1 MMRDVRTL
9 STAFLAAAE
18 AHPHRAAL
26 IDRGRIY
33 SYARLATAVH
43 ALAEELARAGIGRG
57 DRVALVLPNGAE
69 FVLAFFAIT
78 HVGGSAVPVSP
89 SLEEPEIRALLGDA
103 RVSAVLTGDEL
114 RARCSAALHSACGL
128 GEEAAIVVRDVER
141 LSRVADH
148 QSPRT
153 AWPRTVALPDDAALC
168 LYSSGSTG
176 RPKPVVRSHANLLYE
191 IDRLI
196 AAVGLSC
203 DDRVLGAAPF
213 SHVNGLVRSML
224 ASLLAGA
231 TLMPVPQFERRTIGR
246 MISEQALT
254 VFIGVPFMFAVLA
267 ETGWPRPVDFSS
279 LRLCIS
285 ASAPLKSDTSRRF
298 WQQHGIYVRQLYGTT
313 ETGTIAVNL
322 SPDVE
327 ESLDSV
333 GAPLEGVKVEIFS
346 DDRRVRPVGA
356 VGEVGIQSPA
366 AARGYLGA
374 PEQTRIAFAAGYFFP
389 GDMGRKDREGRIY
402 LVGRKSLFIN
412 RGGYKVN
419 PREIEEILERHP
431 KVKEAVVLGVG
442 TEHGDEKVKGIV
454 VVTEPC
460 GAPEII
466 DFCRGKLAPFKIPSI
481 VEFRST
487 LPKGPTGKTL
497 RTKL

>member
-1 MMRDVRTL
+1 MREVRTL
-9 STAFLAAAE
+9 SSAFLATAE
-18 AHPHRAAL
+18 AHPDRVAL
-26 IDRGRIY
+26 IDLGRIY
-33 SYARLATAVH
+33 SYAQLAAAVR

-69 FVLAFFAIT
+69 FVVAFFAIIN
-78 HVGGSAVPVSP
+78 VGGSAVPVSP
-89 SLEEPEIRALLGDA
+89 TLEEPEIRAVLGDA
-103 RVSAVLTGDEL
+103 GVSAVLTGNEL
-114 RARCSAALHSACGL
+114 RARCSAALRSACGL
-128 GEEAAIVVRDVER
+128 GEEAAIIVRDVEK

-148 QSPRT
+148 QSPET
-153 AWPRTVALPDDAALC
+153 AWPRSAALADDSALC

-191 IDRLI
+191 IDGLV
-196 AAVGLSC
+196 AALGLSS

-224 ASLLAGA
+224 SSLLAGA
-231 TLMPVPQFERRTIGR
+231 TLVSVPQFERRAVGR

-285 ASAPLKSDTSRRF
+285 ASAPLKADTSRRF

-322 SPDVE
+322 SPDIE
-327 ESLDSV
+327 GSLDSV

-346 DDRRVRPVGA
+346 DDRRVQPVGA
-356 VGEVGIQSPA
+356 VGEVGIQSPSA
-366 AARGYLGA
+366 ALGYLTA
-374 PEQTRIAFAAGYFFP
+374 PEQTRIAFADGYFFP
-389 GDMGRKDREGRIY
+389 GDIGRKDREGRIY

-419 PREIEEILERHP
+419 PREVEEILERHP

-442 TEHGDEKVKGIV
+442 AERGDEKVKGIV
-454 VVTEPC
+454 VVSEPC
-460 GAPEII
+460 GALEII
-466 DFCRGKLAPFKIPSI
+466 DFCRGKLAPYKIPSI

-487 LPKGPTGKTL
+487 LPKAPNGKTL
-497 RTKL
+497 RAKL